1 MNGFISKL
9 KKLQTEYTAYVE
21 MLFRS
26 MQPKI
31 TASYMCQISIKAKE
45 DYQYSFMTCLWGR
58 LGFSL

>member
-31 TASYMCQISIKAKE
+31 TASYMFQISIKAKE
-45 DYQYSFMTCLWGR
+45 D
-58 LGFSL
+58 